1 MRVLLGGV
9 DGIEYDKTA
18 RQLVYQNLRVVTLFP
33 TAERRRMV
41 IPFGRAVQIWGGLE
55 AGLTQD
61 MPLDDM
67 PGYGD
72 LSDTERWIVLSYRR
86 LLDDYKLI
94 DVQAK
99 EGMLDFNGAATHA
112 AIASKTLME
121 SVHRHLVE
129 EMKKGSSG

>member
-1 MRVLLGGV
+1 M
-9 DGIEYDKTA
+9 
-18 RQLVYQNLRVVTLFP
+18 
-33 TAERRRMV
+33 
-41 IPFGRAVQIWGGLE
+41 
-55 AGLTQD
+55 TQG

-99 EGMLDFNGAATHA
+99 EGMLDYNGAVTHA
-112 AIASKTLME
+112 AIASKTFME
-121 SVHRHLVE
+121 SIHRHLVD
-129 EMKKGSSG
+129 EMTKGSSG